1 MAANAPE
8 VQILSDEGTT
18 TRVKIHGYYNASA
31 TGNTNTTVVTANAL
45 SFANTSQ
52 TCLLSVSKI
61 EFASDM
67 TNGVVALQW
76 VGGSGNTNIVSL
88 GGGQAG
94 MFDYYIPNNATS
106 PTGDINLATY
116 YATGNDVYTII
127 LTLNKESGYANAYLQ
142 YDVTGQRVP

>member
-31 TGNTNTTVVTANAL
+31 TPNSNTVVVTANAL

-52 TCLLSVSKI
+52 TCLFSIAKMQ
-61 EFASDM
+61 FASDM
-67 TNGVVALQW
+67 TNGFVALQW
-76 VGGSGNTNIVSL
+76 IGASSNTGIASF

-106 PTGDINLATY
+106 PTGDLNLATY
-116 YATGNDVYTII
+116 NTTGNDVYTII